1 MHNFA
6 PFLGEVNGDR
16 ANYKYG
22 VILGEKR
29 VYGSC
34 DIEINFKTKTAE
46 PAPNVRGDIARIY
59 LYMSDRYGTRLSKQ
73 QRKLM
78 LDWSKQDPVDAWE
91 RRKSSRIMR
100 AQGKVNEYIH

>member
-1 MHNFA
+1 
-6 PFLGEVNGDR
+6 
-16 ANYKYG
+16 
-22 VILGEKR
+22 
-29 VYGSC
+29 
-34 DIEINFKTKTAE
+34 
-46 PAPNVRGDIARIY
+46 
-59 LYMSDRYGTRLSKQ
+59 MSDRYGTRLSKQ